1 MDTNSKQHR
10 SKNQI
15 IYDKLRDAIISGEF
29 APGSRIVI
37 DDLAIHYGISH
48 SPIRECLRL
57 LEGDGFVTIRPYA
70 GVTVT
75 DIQPELIMEVFT
87 LLESLE
93 IISSCRASKRATKKQ
108 LNALEQ
114 MIDDMEGCATSPQEW
129 SAKNIELHMTICDI
143 ADMSI
148 TKNMMLRALH
158 HWDRLRRHYLAEVS
172 AKRILQAHQEHRDL
186 LQAMCEG
193 DDDAITEVIQNHNK
207 AALHD
212 YLKHIK
218 NTQQVDLFAA
228 YPYG

>member
-1 MDTNSKQHR
+1 MDNSKYR

-15 IYDKLRDAIISGEF
+15 VYEMMRDAIISGEF

-37 DDLAIHYGISH
+37 DDLALQYGISH

-75 DIQPELIMEVFT
+75 DLHPEIIMEVFA

-93 IISSCRASKRATKKQ
+93 ISSSCRASHRTTA
-108 LNALEQ
+108 EQ
-114 MIDDMEGCATSPQEW
+114 FAELVKMVDEMEQYAKSPQEW

-143 ADMSI
+143 ADMTI
-148 TKNMMLRALH
+148 TKNMMIRALH
-158 HWDRLRRHYLAEVS
+158 HWDRLRRYYLEGVS
-172 AKRILQAHQEHRDL
+172 ARRIPQAQQEHRDL
-186 LQAMCEG
+186 LEAMQEG
-193 DDDAITEVIQNHNK
+193 DEKRIVEVIQQHNK
-207 AALHD
+207 AALDD

-218 NTQQVDLFAA
+218 ETQKVDLSDV

>member
-1 MDTNSKQHR
+1 MDNSKYR

-15 IYDKLRDAIISGEF
+15 VYEMMRDAIISGEF

-37 DDLAIHYGISH
+37 DDLALQYGISH

-75 DIQPELIMEVFT
+75 EIHPEFIMEVFA
-87 LLESLE
+87 LLETLE
-93 IISSCRASKRATKKQ
+93 IISSCRASHRANAKQ
-108 LNALEQ
+108 LTLLARMINEMEQ
-114 MIDDMEGCATSPQEW
+114 YADSPELW

-143 ADMSI
+143 ADMTI
-148 TKNMMLRALH
+148 TKNMIVRTLH
-158 HWDRLRRHYLAEVS
+158 HWNRLRHYYLEEVS
-172 AKRILQAHQEHRDL
+172 SRRIPQAQQEHREL
-186 LQAMCEG
+186 LEAIQA
-193 DDDAITEVIQNHNK
+193 DDEKRIEKVIQQHNK
-207 AALHD
+207 AALDD

-218 NTQQVDLFAA
+218 DTQKVDLSDV